1 MRLLFALLACGLV
14 LGCAARP
21 PAPPLATTYVS
32 PAGAPLAAAPMR
44 ADGTLDAKALEAAK
58 KAGYRLVNTDGKLLY
73 CRTDTRLGTHI
84 QRNGDTTCL
93 TAQEMTEIQDRT
105 RLNLYQF
112 QPSHLCTSATTP
124 GVPANPC

>member
-1 MRLLFALLACGLV
+1 MRPPFVLITCGLI

-21 PAPPLATTYVS
+21 PAPPLATRYVS
-32 PAGAPLAAAPMR
+32 PSGSTLAAAPRR
-44 ADGTLDAKALEAAK
+44 ADGTLDAKAVEAAQ

-73 CRTDTRLGTHI
+73 CRTDTKIGTRI
-84 QRNGDTTCL
+84 QRNTDTTCL

-112 QPSHLCTSATTP
+112 QPSHTCSTSGQGP
-124 GVPANPC
+124 PC

>member
-1 MRLLFALLACGLV
+1 MRQPFVLTICGLV

-21 PAPPLATTYVS
+21 PAPLLATTYVS
-32 PAGAPLAAAPMR
+32 PVGERLAAAPIR

-58 KAGYRLVNTDGKLLY
+58 KAGYRLVNTEGQLLY
-73 CRTDTRLGTHI
+73 CRTDTKLGTHI

-93 TAQEMTEIQDRT
+93 TAQEMTDMQDRT

-112 QPSHLCTSATTP
+112 QPSHSCSTGAP
-124 GVPANPC
+124 GC